1 MSFKARSGFEF
12 TLLNYNNL
20 ATKVYSPPF
29 ATSFDTFWQLKF
41 KPTSKENPE
50 YCSVYLVAIPS
61 YEESSTTST
70 WTNRATYSVDIY
82 IKHPKTLEEMKKAN
96 LDTTKFSA
104 IKPLR

>member
-41 KPTSKENPE
+41 KP
-50 YCSVYLVAIPS
+50 
-61 YEESSTTST
+61 
-70 WTNRATYSVDIY
+70 
-82 IKHPKTLEEMKKAN
+82 
-96 LDTTKFSA
+96 
-104 IKPLR
+104 